1 MTLVPLLHAPRLGSI
16 HRVYQRARRV
26 HHARAFG
33 NLSWLVISVLRYGPR
48 FRRFGQRVRLR
59 RPGLAWPSWGN
70 PEPDGRT
77 HPARDW
83 GICGHGAQ
91 HECGA
96 PCEGVLHLNCL
107 ARCAAAFLNCHAP
120 VMRCSGVSGAAALPL
135 STPAPAARPSMPAC
149 ARHVRLRSAR
159 GRLGYRDNCRS
170 LEDWLESS
178 VDSVNRLTASDK
190 WWACSLSTP
199 EAAVDCSTRAAFCWV
214 DRSISATAWLI

>member
-59 RPGLAWPSWGN
+59 RPGLARPSWGN

-83 GICGHGAQ
+83 GIYGHGAQ

-96 PCEGVLHLNCL
+96 AVFQAPQRFRFRHQRLLPGL
-107 ARCAAAFLNCHAP
+107 RCRHVP
-120 VMRCSGVSGAAALPL
+120 VMSGFDRHAAGPVIETTAGAWRSGWNPL
-135 STPAPAARPSMPAC
+135 
-149 ARHVRLRSAR
+149 
-159 GRLGYRDNCRS
+159 
-170 LEDWLESS
+170 W
-178 VDSVNRLTASDK
+178 TA
-190 WWACSLSTP
+190 
-199 EAAVDCSTRAAFCWV
+199 
-214 DRSISATAWLI
+214 